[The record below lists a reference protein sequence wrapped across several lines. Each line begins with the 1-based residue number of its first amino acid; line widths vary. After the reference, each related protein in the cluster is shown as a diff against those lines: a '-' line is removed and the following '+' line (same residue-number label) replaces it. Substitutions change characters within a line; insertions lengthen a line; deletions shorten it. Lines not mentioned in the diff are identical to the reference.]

1 MEQRLESFLTLCDTM
16 HYGRAAEKLHLSQP
30 AVSKHI
36 QSLENQYGVSFFTYA
51 NRRLQKTREGEILQQ
66 YVQALRYNEEK
77 LMEKLCQQPTR
88 LLRIGATKS
97 IGEYVLLPNIK
108 RFLSFPENEIEFLV
122 DNTERLLERL
132 DRSELDFVV
141 LEGIFHKQHYDWTLF
156 RKEPYIGICAK
167 DHPFAGREAGVEE
180 LFAERIILREKGSGT
195 RNIFERELENIGF
208 TTDAFRKQICISS
221 FELIKS
227 LVSDDYGISFLYQAV
242 IKDNENLAQFSC
254 PPLTGVHEFN
264 AVFLK
269 GTDAGDMVKKFM
281 ASC

>member
-36 QSLENQYGVSFFTYA
+36 QSLENQYGVSLFTYA

-66 YVQALRYNEEK
+66 YVQMLRYNEEK

-141 LEGIFHKQHYDWTLF
+141 LEGIFNKQHYDWILF
-156 RKEPYIGICAK
+156 RNEPYIGICAK
-167 DHPFAGREAGVEE
+167 NHPFAGREVSVEE
-180 LFAERIILREKGSGT
+180 LFTERIILRENGSGT
-195 RNIFERELENIGF
+195 RKIFERELE
-208 TTDAFRKQICISS
+208 TTQMGKRMRS
-221 FELIKS
+221 
-227 LVSDDYGISFLYQAV
+227 
-242 IKDNENLAQFSC
+242 
-254 PPLTGVHEFN
+254 
-264 AVFLK
+264 
-269 GTDAGDMVKKFM
+269 
-281 ASC
+281 